1 MEYRVLDQD
10 GPKSI
15 AITFETEEELDDW
28 RWIHRVNPFSYGSH
42 RNYTDP
48 EDLEVGEEYEFNYLH
63 VGYFYQYTEEHKYEY
78 LKDPIQEVV
87 ERNEDASGE
96 ITRED
101 KETIVTYKGFPD
113 IQLERT
119 DDGLEYTLVESK
131 SIDESQ
137 VPEDNYPHTRKGVE
151 NEINCEMYKD
161 YDAS

>member
-1 MEYRVLDQD
+1 MEYRVLNQD

-15 AITFETEEELDDW
+15 AIILETEEELNDW
-28 RWIHRVNPFSYGSH
+28 QWIHRVNPFSYGSH
-42 RNYTDP
+42 RDYTDP

-63 VGYFYQYTEEHKYEY
+63 VGYFYQYTEEDKYKY

-101 KETIVTYKGFPD
+101 EETIVTYKGFPN
-113 IQLERT
+113 IRLERT
-119 DDGLEYTLVESK
+119 DNGLEYTLVESK

-137 VPEDNYPHTRKGVE
+137 VPEDDYPHTRKGVE

-161 YDAS
+161 YDVS